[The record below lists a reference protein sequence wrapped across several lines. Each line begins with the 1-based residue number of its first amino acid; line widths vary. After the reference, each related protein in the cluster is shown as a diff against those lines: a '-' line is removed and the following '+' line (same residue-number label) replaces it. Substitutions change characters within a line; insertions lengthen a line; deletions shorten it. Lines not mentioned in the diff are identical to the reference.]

1 MAPEFN
7 PCIVIPVYNH
17 EGPLPGIVARLK
29 PYGIPCLLVDDGSCE
44 SCAEVMRGL
53 AAREPWLR
61 YIRQARNRGKGSAVK
76 AGLFAARRL
85 GFSHAVQVDADGQH
99 AIDDLGTFLEAAKA
113 HPEAVV
119 TGRPVYD
126 DSVPKGRYY
135 ARYLTHV
142 WVWIN
147 TLSFDIADSM
157 CGYRVYPVETC
168 TRLLRNEALGDRME
182 FDVEILVR
190 LHWQGARIVSIPTRV
205 VYPEDGVSHFRLWR
219 DNALLSRMHA
229 GLFFGMLR
237 RLPRLVGRRFRAYRG
252 EAGHW
257 AAMEETGVL
266 WGMRTLLL
274 VYRLFGRFA
283 FRVVLHP
290 VVSYYFIANAAARS
304 ASLEYLRR
312 IGRHYPEL
320 GIAGGLWDS
329 YRHFLTFA
337 ENLLDKLV
345 VWLDRLDP
353 AQIEFHN
360 RPLLLDLMAQGR
372 GAILLGGHIGNLEI
386 CRALADLRGCI
397 HLNILVHTKHAE
409 KFNRLLGSVDERGGK
424 IELIQVTEL
433 NPAVAIRLQ
442 EKIGRGEFL
451 VLVGDRI
458 PVSGQGRTVR
468 AGFLGEEA
476 DFPQGPYLLASLLK
490 CPVYTLFSYPEDGR
504 YRIYLEL
511 FAERI
516 DIPRREPQRSVEL
529 AGWARRFAER
539 LEFHCRR
546 VPLQWFN
553 FYRFWGTA
561 PSGGPED
568 ARRP

>member
-1 MAPEFN
+1 MALEFN

-17 EGPLPGIVARLK
+17 EGPLPGIIARLK
-29 PYGIPCLLVDDGSCE
+29 PYGIPCILVDDGSSE
-44 SCAEVMRGL
+44 SCAEILRGL

-61 YIRQARNRGKGSAVK
+61 YIRQTRNRGKGSAVK
-76 AGLFAARRL
+76 AGLFAARQL
-85 GFSHAVQVDADGQH
+85 GFSHAVQIDADGQH
-99 AIDDLGTFLEAAKA
+99 AIGDLDKFLKTAQT
-113 HPEAVV
+113 HPDAVI

-147 TLSFDIADSM
+147 TLSLDIVDSM
-157 CGYRVYPVETC
+157 CGYRVYPVEIC
-168 TRLLRNEALGDRME
+168 TKLLRDEIIGNRMQL
-182 FDVEILVR
+182 DVEILVR
-190 LHWQGARIVSIPTRV
+190 LHWQGIRIVSIPTQV

-219 DNALLSRMHA
+219 DNVLLSLMQA
-229 GLFFGMLR
+229 KLFFGMLR
-237 RLPRLVGRRFRAYRG
+237 RAPRLIGRRFRKSRDDAD
-252 EAGHW
+252 HW
-257 AAMEETGVL
+257 AAMEEAGIL

-274 VYRLFGRFA
+274 IYRLFGRFA

-290 VVSYYFIANAAARS
+290 VVSYYFIANAAARD

-312 IGRHYPEL
+312 VGRYYPKL
-320 GIAGGLWDS
+320 GINGGLWDS
-329 YRHFLTFA
+329 YRHFMVFA

-345 VWLDRLDP
+345 VWLDNLDP
-353 AQIEFHN
+353 ARIEFHN

-409 KFNRLLGSVDERGGK
+409 KFNRLLGSVDERSGK
-424 IELIQVTEL
+424 IELIQVTDL
-433 NPAVAIRLQ
+433 NPAIAIRLQ
-442 EKIGRGEFL
+442 EKISQGEFL

-468 AGFLGEEA
+468 ADFLGEEA

-490 CPVYTLFSYPEDGR
+490 CPVYTLFSYLQAGR
-504 YRIYLEL
+504 YHIYLEP

-516 DIPRREPQRSVEL
+516 EIPRREPQRSVEL
-529 AGWARRFAER
+529 AGWARRFAEC
-539 LEFHCRR
+539 LEFHCQK

-553 FYRFWGTA
+553 FYRFWSIA
-561 PSGGPED
+561 PLSG
-568 ARRP
+568 RS